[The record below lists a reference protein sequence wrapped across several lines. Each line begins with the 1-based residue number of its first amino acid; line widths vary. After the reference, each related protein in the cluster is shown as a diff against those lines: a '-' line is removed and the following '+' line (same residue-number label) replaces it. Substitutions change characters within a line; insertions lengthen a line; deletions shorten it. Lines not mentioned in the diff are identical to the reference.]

1 MSETG
6 MTARRFPPPWRVE
19 EITESFKVTDATGQA
34 LAYVYFED
42 EAGRRMTMKR
52 LAKDEARR
60 IAANIA
66 KLPELLG
73 GRAGNDTH

>member
-1 MSETG
+1 
-6 MTARRFPPPWRVE
+6 
-19 EITESFKVTDATGQA
+19 VTDATGQA

-42 EAGRRMTMKR
+42 KAGRRMTMKR
-52 LAKDEARR
+52 LTKDEARR

-73 GRAGNDTH
+73 AKLRDPDGG